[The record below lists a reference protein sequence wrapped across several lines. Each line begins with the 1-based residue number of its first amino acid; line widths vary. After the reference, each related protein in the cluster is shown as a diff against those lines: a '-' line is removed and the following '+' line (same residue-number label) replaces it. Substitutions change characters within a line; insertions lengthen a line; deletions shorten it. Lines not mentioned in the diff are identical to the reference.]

1 MDSQQAKPYSRKD
14 LKATSLISCFC
25 SILQS
30 NLSAMAIDFVGL
42 FFFFLSFDVSCCN
55 VCLCHDVLRK
65 HISLPTKKRQ
75 AEKLRNAEYEE
86 A

>member
-42 FFFFLSFDVSCCN
+42 FFFFFHLTSPVVMY
-55 VCLCHDVLRK
+55 VCVMMF
-65 HISLPTKKRQ
+65 
-75 AEKLRNAEYEE
+75 
-86 A
+86 